1 MNLKKEA
8 LDQSL
13 HFVAGAVG
21 TFFLSPFIGLPA
33 AVVAVAA
40 YAVIREVMQRLA
52 AGHKWYDCKWGCRLD
67 LSFWALGILT
77 TTLIKVLILN

>member
-13 HFVAGAVG
+13 HFAAGAVG

-33 AVVAVAA
+33 AVVAVAVFA
-40 YAVIREVMQRLA
+40 TGREVLQRI
-52 AGHKWYDCKWGCRLD
+52 KRKDNWYSCNWGCRLD
-67 LSFWALGILT
+67 LLFWALGIT
-77 TTLIKVLILN
+77 TAAFLI